1 MTPEGHEAHDRPNCA
16 EGFGMGM
23 STTPRSE
30 HPPAAAVPD
39 PSLDLVLFHNLLS
52 RSPDLFFFKDRDGR
66 YLRRSRNA
74 EAALAGTT
82 DAAAGTA
89 DVDHDDEVLATGASE
104 QEQHIMRTGAS
115 LLDVVEHRRR
125 PDGSDVW
132 VSTSRLPLLG
142 EDGEV
147 LGTFGISRDITARVL
162 AEREAHRAVAELTT
176 VLESSPDAV
185 VRVDASLRLTYL
197 NPVAL
202 ALAAG
207 PLDSLL
213 GQPVSVLD
221 GPVPAL
227 GPWESALREVLR
239 TGEVAE
245 AAFWLAAHGEQLW
258 FHARLVPQRDVA
270 GAVVGVISTARDVT
284 QLRRAEQVLEHQ
296 ASHDPLT
303 GLANRALLLER
314 LGQALG
320 RLGGTPGVLAL
331 LLIDL
336 DGFHEINAVRGHAA
350 GDLVLIETARRLSS
364 TARGVDTVARVGGDQ
379 FVLVCENLTALAD
392 ADRVAQRLREV
403 LSRPYRA
410 APGTA
415 LTASVGVAVVTD
427 GAQTAE
433 ETLRIADKEMSRSK
447 EAGRAA
453 RLRRGR
459 PGGAPEIGTDTPP
472 AGLPTQRRRDQP

>member
-1 MTPEGHEAHDRPNCA
+1 MTPESHEAHDRPNSA
-16 EGFGMGM
+16 EEFGMGM
-23 STTPRSE
+23 STTPRAE
-30 HPPAAAVPD
+30 QPPADAGPD
-39 PSLDLVLFHNLLS
+39 PALDLVLFQNLLS
-52 RSPDLFFFKDRDGR
+52 GSPDLLYFKDRDGR
-66 YLRRSRNA
+66 YLRLSRGA
-74 EAALAGTT
+74 EAALAGSE
-82 DAAAGTA
+82 DAPVGTSA
-89 DVDHDDEVLATGASE
+89 LDHDREAQATLASE
-104 QEQHIMRTGAS
+104 DEQQIIRTGEP

-125 PDGSDVW
+125 PDRPDAW
-132 VSTSRLPLLG
+132 VSTSKLPLLG
-142 EDGEV
+142 DDGEV
-147 LGTFGISRDITARVL
+147 VGVFGISRDITARVL
-162 AEREAHRAVAELTT
+162 AEREAQRAVAELTT
-176 VLESSPDAV
+176 ILESSPDAV
-185 VRVDASLRLTYL
+185 VRVDTDLRLTYL
-197 NPVAL
+197 NPAAL

-207 PLDSLL
+207 SLEDLL
-213 GQPVSVLD
+213 GQPVNVLD

-227 GPWESALREVLR
+227 GPWESALGEVLR
-239 TGEVAE
+239 TGEATE
-245 AAFWLAAHGEQLW
+245 AAFWLASHGEQVW
-258 FHARLVPQRDVA
+258 FHARLVPQRDA
-270 GAVVGVISTARDVT
+270 EGAVVGVISTARDVT
-284 QLRRAEQVLEHQ
+284 ALMRAEQVLEHQ

-303 GLANRALLLER
+303 GLANRVLLLER

-336 DGFHEINAVRGHAA
+336 DGFHEINALRGHAA
-350 GDLVLIETARRLSS
+350 GDLVLIETARRLSA

-415 LTASVGVAVVTD
+415 VTASVGVAVVAD
-427 GAQTAE
+427 GTQTAE

-453 RLRRGR
+453 RLRRSR
-459 PGGAPEIGTDTPP
+459 PGGGQEAGTDTPP